1 MITTGNIP
9 TTVMVPSE
17 YTLEVK
23 AFVAVTSSTNLG
35 QGAKEG
41 SPEGSFTFTDASQP
55 VSRQP
60 AFESKENSFN
70 VRASG
75 GVKII
80 TGYSASNRELGVVLE
95 GKSSAW
101 SILSDENSKIKV
113 STANDLETLEAMC
126 RIPISTWRY
135 QGQHVTH
142 MGPMAQD
149 MYAAFGVGE
158 APDRISTSDADGAI
172 LSALRGLSQLKDGL
186 EEKVD
191 LLRADLVSNDAV
203 LRDHTERIAAKDQ
216 HLASLLQRLETLE
229 RLAYTLPRS

>member
-1 MITTGNIP
+1 
-9 TTVMVPSE
+9 MVPSE

-23 AFVAVTSSTNLG
+23 AFLAVASSVNLG

-41 SPEGSFTFTDASQP
+41 MPEGSFTFTDASQP
-55 VSRQP
+55 VAEQP
-60 AFESKENSFN
+60 TFKTKENSFN

-80 TGYSASNRELGVVLE
+80 TGYTASNRELGVVLE
-95 GKSSAW
+95 AKSSAW

-113 STANDLETLEAMC
+113 SSVNDLETLEAMSA
-126 RIPISTWRY
+126 IPISTWRY

-172 LSALRGLSQLKDGL
+172 LSALRGLAQLKDGL
-186 EEKVD
+186 QEKVES
-191 LLRADLVSNDAV
+191 LHADLVSNDAA
-203 LRDHTERIAAKDQ
+203 LRDQTLRIEANDQ
-216 HLASLLQRLETLE
+216 RLASVLQRLEMLE
-229 RLAYTLPRS
+229 RLARALPIS